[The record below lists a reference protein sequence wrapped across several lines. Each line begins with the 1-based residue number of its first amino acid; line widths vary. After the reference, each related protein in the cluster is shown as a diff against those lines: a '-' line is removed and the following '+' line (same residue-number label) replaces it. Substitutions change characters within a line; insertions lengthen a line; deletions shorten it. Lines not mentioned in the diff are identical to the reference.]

1 MVSQALV
8 DARRFQRWQRDALST
23 SRGVERHSIGPFE
36 IGLGT
41 SSGAFT
47 WVTIVDDHVTEQ
59 AVRDSVAPLR
69 KLFESHSKDLEV
81 EFNDGVLPELGKWL
95 EGCGFALEERN
106 PLMACRRASFRP
118 FAAPDVLLQQLEAT
132 TTREDLEAFQAI
144 RWTEGNLTG
153 GAPPVDRLIGELAST
168 GSIYLLAWLDGRR
181 AGTGVSHA
189 LNGAGE
195 IVGIVTRPEFRR
207 RGVAATVS
215 SELVS
220 RHLKS
225 GGDFVFLDAAND
237 AAVRV
242 YERLGF
248 QHFGTNLVYRLG
260 T

>member
-1 MVSQALV
+1 MSQAFE
-8 DARRFQRWQRDALST
+8 DARRFQRWQRDALGT

-36 IGLGT
+36 VGIGT
-41 SSGAFT
+41 SAGAFT
-47 WVTIVDDHVTEQ
+47 WVTIVDDDVTEQ
-59 AVRDSVAPLR
+59 AVRDSVTPLR
-69 KLFESHSKDLEV
+69 QLFESHKKELEV
-81 EFNDGVLPELGKWL
+81 EFNDGALPELGKWL
-95 EGCGFALEERN
+95 EGCGFELEERN
-106 PLMACRRASFRP
+106 PLMACRPSSFQP
-118 FAAPDVLLQQLEAT
+118 FAAPDVRLQQLEAT
-132 TTREDLEAFQAI
+132 TPHEDLDAFQAI

-153 GAPPVDRLIGELAST
+153 GAPPVDRLIGELASPA
-168 GSIYLLAWLDGRR
+168 SVYLLAWLDGQR

-225 GGDFVFLDAAND
+225 GGDFVFLDAANE

-248 QHFGTNLVYRLG
+248 QHFGTNLVYRSA